1 MTARR
6 DVMLP
11 YLRKFDIA
19 YSDIILADPELRTKT
34 ARRHHTAFDLAI
46 KLFPASELAWQENA
60 RILTYLILVLIL

>member
-1 MTARR
+1 MAARR

-34 ARRHHTAFDLAI
+34 ARRHHTAFDVAI
-46 KLFPASELAWQENA
+46 KLFPASEDAFQENA
-60 RILTYLILVLIL
+60 RILTYLVLTALL